1 MKTQIRNTQ
10 FGAESTVIP
19 VAFGEASAQRW
30 MRVNSYTA
38 ARLVQEQCN
47 GAGKDAPVT
56 FREAA
61 MAVQDAMPEL
71 FADYWENLGQEVAA

>member
-30 MRVNSYTA
+30 MRVNIRRAQSMSPERRA
-38 ARLVQEQCN
+38 LWFLIAGQILVILV
-47 GAGKDAPVT
+47 A
-56 FREAA
+56 
-61 MAVQDAMPEL
+61 
-71 FADYWENLGQEVAA
+71 LGLHFLGLC

>member
-1 MKTQIRNTQ
+1 M
-10 FGAESTVIP
+10 
-19 VAFGEASAQRW
+19 
-30 MRVNSYTA
+30 
-38 ARLVQEQCN
+38 QEQCN